1 MNSRTDRKL
10 FAACLAKNEE
20 DIIADCLR
28 HAARFCDR
36 IYVIDNGSTDRTWE
50 IVRDLRLARIVP
62 VASVN
67 FPYREYLRVWF
78 MGAMKEELGLNNW
91 WYILDAD
98 MFLDG
103 DPRAAV
109 AGAEEE
115 RADAIGVEIV
125 NFHLTPDEAA
135 AARREGRQEGWR
147 DRVFYHLYESG
158 EIDLFKNTPRLDYGI
173 CARLPLG
180 LTREHSRRLV
190 SRHYPHRS
198 AEQLEKRIRSRS
210 ANPDFGP
217 QLKRGLDL
225 GHYLTDP
232 SVLPGLKRLDR
243 ERGLDLS
250 GGFARR
256 LPPLGRE
263 GRSRR
268 LSLLSRALYPLG
280 LLPLFYSAYKRHAFR
295 RQKIEPRERD
305 EFLAR
310 LGHPR
315 R

>member
-1 MNSRTDRKL
+1 MNNRAVQKI
-10 FAACLAKNEE
+10 FAVCLVKNEE

-36 IYVIDNGSTDRTWE
+36 IYVIDNASTDRTWE
-50 IVRDLRLARIVP
+50 IVQDLGRPPIVP
-62 VASVN
+62 VGSLD

-78 MGAMKEELGLNNW
+78 MGAKKEELGPDNW

-103 DPRAAV
+103 DPRGAV
-109 AGAEEE
+109 NEAEGEG
-115 RADAIGVEIV
+115 ADAIGVNIV
-125 NFHLTPDEAA
+125 NFHLTRNEVE
-135 AARREGRQEGWR
+135 AARREGREEGWR

-158 EIDLFKNTPRLDYGI
+158 EIDLFKNTPHLDYGI

-180 LTREHSRRLV
+180 LTREYSRRLI

-198 AEQLEKRIRSRS
+198 AAQLEKRIRSRS
-210 ANPDFGP
+210 ENPDFQA

-232 SVLPGLKRLDR
+232 CSLPGLKRLGR
-243 ERGLDLS
+243 EQGLDLT
-250 GGFARR
+250 GGFARD

-268 LSLLSRALYPLG
+268 LAAATRVLHPAG
-280 LLPLFYSAYKRHAFR
+280 LLPLFHAFYKSYAFR
-295 RQKIEPRERD
+295 RQKIDPRQRD

-310 LGHPR
+310 I
-315 R
+315 